1 MNNRKIQ
8 LGFIFVGSVIIA
20 GALFRFIP
28 HWPNFTPIAAMALFG
43 GAYIGRKYL
52 AFLIPFAAMFLS
64 DLVLGLHIDMWSVY
78 LAFGLTVMIGTLIR
92 SNVKL
97 LTVTG
102 AAVGSS
108 VIFFLITNFGAWLAS
123 PFYPQTFGGLMQ
135 SYIAGLA
142 FINNGSYGI
151 SFFVN
156 ELTGALFYS
165 GLFFGVY
172 SLAKHKFPVLSTT
185 A

>member
-8 LGFIFVGSVIIA
+8 PGLIFVGSVIIT

-43 GAYIGRKYL
+43 GAYIGRKHL
-52 AFLIPFAAMFLS
+52 AFVIPFAAMFLS
-64 DLVLGLHIDMWSVY
+64 DLVLGLHKDMWSVY
-78 LAFGLTVMIGTLIR
+78 LAFALTVMIGTSIR
-92 SNVKL
+92 NNVKF
-97 LTVTG
+97 LTVSG
-102 AAVGSS
+102 AAVASS
-108 VIFFLITNFGAWLAS
+108 VIFFLVTNFGAWLAS
-123 PFYPQTFGGLMQ
+123 PFYPQTYAGLMQ
-135 SYIAGLA
+135 CYIAGLA

-151 SFFVN
+151 SFFLN
-156 ELTGALFYS
+156 ELAGALFYS

-172 SLAKHKFPVLSTT
+172 ALAKQKFPVLSTT